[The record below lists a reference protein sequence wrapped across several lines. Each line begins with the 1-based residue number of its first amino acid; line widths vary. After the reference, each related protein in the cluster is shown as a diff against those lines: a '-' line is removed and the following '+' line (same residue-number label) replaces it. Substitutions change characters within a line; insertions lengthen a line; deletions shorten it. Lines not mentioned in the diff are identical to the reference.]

1 MKRTSL
7 VINTVG
13 VLGALLSMVVLV
25 GITSRMV
32 EPEQAPSDPKAAERM
47 QKLSDMRSSV
57 QSELTQMAALDE
69 NNQVVRLPIDKAID
83 VMLKEWEDPAK
94 GHQWLQARY
103 QRMKGD
109 ISSMQTLASGGELL
123 VSDEAS
129 AEASEDVVDF
139 FGGDSG
145 SEDSDSSF
153 ESFDSFDS
161 GSESG
166 EGSADFEGSVDDA
179 FGDF

>member
-7 VINTVG
+7 VINTAG
-13 VLGALLSMVVLV
+13 VVGALLSMVVLV

-47 QKLSDMRSSV
+47 QKLIEMRSSV
-57 QSELTQMAALDE
+57 QSELTQMVALDE

-83 VMLKEWEDPAK
+83 VMLKEWEDPSK

-109 ISSMQTLASGGELL
+109 ISSMQTLAAGGEL
-123 VSDEAS
+123 VSADAAAVSGE
-129 AEASEDVVDF
+129 EVVDF
-139 FGGDSG
+139 FGGASG
-145 SEDSDSSF
+145 SDNGESSF

-161 GSESG
+161 GSSSE
-166 EGSADFEGSVDDA
+166 EGASDFEGAVDDA

>member
-7 VINTVG
+7 VINTAG
-13 VLGALLSMVVLV
+13 VIGALLSMVVLV

-32 EPEQAPSDPKAAERM
+32 EPDQAPSDPKAAERM
-47 QKLSDMRSSV
+47 QKLNDTRSSV

-123 VSDEAS
+123 STQESSNNDEG
-129 AEASEDVVDF
+129 VVDF
-139 FGGDSG
+139 FGSDSG
-145 SEDSDSSF
+145 SAEGDSSF

-161 GSESG
+161 ESGSE
-166 EGSADFEGSVDDA
+166 EGTDAFEGVVDDA